1 MTRARILMTAV
12 AAVAAASA
20 TWAAPV
26 LADGLRGLPADA
38 PPAYVRD
45 CGDCH
50 VAYPPGLLPAASWA
64 RLMTGL
70 GNHYGSDA
78 SVEPPVAQE
87 IARWL
92 QAHAGT
98 YKRVR
103 EAPPEDRITRSA
115 GFERTHRG
123 VDPAVWTL
131 PSVVGAS
138 NCAACHAGAARG
150 VYDDDDL
157 QVPAGVTSRQ
167 RRAWTD

>member
-1 MTRARILMTAV
+1 MTRARFLVTLAI
-12 AAVAAASA
+12 AAASA
-20 TWAAPV
+20 TGAAV
-26 LADGLRGLPADA
+26 ALADGLRGLPAGA
-38 PPAYVRD
+38 PPAYVRE

-64 RLMTGL
+64 RLMAGL
-70 GNHYGSDA
+70 DRHYGSDA
-78 SVEPPVAQE
+78 SLEPPVAQE

-92 QAHAGT
+92 QANAGT
-98 YKRVR
+98 CKRVR

-115 GFERTHRG
+115 WFERKHRRI
-123 VDPAVWTL
+123 DPAVWAL

-157 QVPAGVTSRQ
+157 RVPAGTTPRQ
-167 RRAWTD
+167 RRAWDDD